1 MASGAVGE
9 CRLSQGR
16 PFFRSQSKTA
26 LLPKTEARL
35 HKHTKSEGL
44 FLTSGKTQAESPS
57 FIFLSSFFS
66 TSVNMPECTG
76 EKMCLEGL
84 FLVNLGHTSAD
95 LISLAAIRCGRYVA
109 S

>member
-1 MASGAVGE
+1 
-9 CRLSQGR
+9 
-16 PFFRSQSKTA
+16 
-26 LLPKTEARL
+26 
-35 HKHTKSEGL
+35 
-44 FLTSGKTQAESPS
+44 
-57 FIFLSSFFS
+57 
-66 TSVNMPECTG
+66 MPECTD